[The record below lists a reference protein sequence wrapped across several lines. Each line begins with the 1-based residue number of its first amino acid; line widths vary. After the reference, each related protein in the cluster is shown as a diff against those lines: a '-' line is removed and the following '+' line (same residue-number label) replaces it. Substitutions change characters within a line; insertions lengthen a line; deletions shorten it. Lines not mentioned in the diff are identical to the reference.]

1 MASGSVAETLLP
13 TPLVGIDWLARHLDA
28 PDVKVLDGSWHMP
41 ATARDG
47 RAEFEAGHIPGARFF
62 DIDEIADRE
71 SPYPHMLPTADA
83 FAAAAGALGL
93 TNRDRI
99 VIYDTGGLFGAARV
113 WWMVRAFGHD
123 RVAVLDGGLAAWQA
137 AGLPLETGTAAAEPA
152 NFEAKL
158 RPELVVSVDEV
169 ARASAHGSKPIA
181 DARSAGRFEGREPE
195 PRPGLPSGH
204 MPGSRNL
211 PHTSLLSGEGRL
223 KAPDALAADFRKAGL
238 DPAEPMIASCGSGVS
253 ACVIALAGMVL
264 GSPSIAVY
272 DGSWAEWASASD
284 RPIRTGPADS

>member
-123 RVAVLDGGLAAWQA
+123 RVAVLDGGLPKW
-137 AGLPLETGTAAAEPA
+137 LAEGRPVV
-152 NFEAKL
+152 EE
-158 RPELVVSVDEV
+158 RPEPPRERHFTARVNNLLVKDRHQV
-169 ARASAHGSKPIA
+169 ARATGDGRTQLVDMRPA
-181 DARSAGRFEGREPE
+181 DRFRGEAPE
-195 PRPGLPSGH
+195 PRPGVRAGH
-204 MPGSRNL
+204 VPGALNL
-211 PHTSLLSGEGRL
+211 PYTDLLDPMSGTVLDAERL
-223 KAPDALAADFRKAGL
+223 EARILAAGI
-238 DPAEPMIASCGSGVS
+238 DPSKPVIAMCGSGVT
-253 ACVIALAGMVL
+253 AGMLALAMYLL
-264 GSPSIAVY
+264 GKRDVPVY
-272 DGSWAEWASASD
+272 DGSWADWGSD
-284 RPIRTGPADS
+284 ESLPIER